1 MTQHLTVDGGTLAYE
16 VTGGS
21 GPLVVL
27 AHGLGDSRQ
36 AYRFVAPELATA
48 GYRVATVDL
57 RGCGESS
64 AHWSSYTQ
72 EAIADDLLALV
83 RHLGGQAT
91 LVGHSF
97 AGGAATIAAAKRPSA
112 VTALIEVGPFTRKQ
126 RFSLGDLRVAEY
138 RRGAMLLGRAGM
150 FGSVAAWKKYLE
162 LAYPG
167 PRPADW
173 AERMGQIDAMLREP
187 GRMKALRSMV
197 GAGAAAAGGQLA
209 NVGCP
214 VLIVQGELD
223 SDWVSPQ
230 DEGKAIVAALPAGL
244 GRLVM
249 VPGAGHYPH
258 VQFPAQVVSE
268 MLSFLASARA

>member
-36 AYRFVAPELATA
+36 AYRFVAPELAAA

-64 AHWSSYTQ
+64 AKWPSYTQ
-72 EAIADDLLALV
+72 DAIADDLLALV

-97 AGGAATIAAAKRPSA
+97 AGGAATIAAARHPGA

-126 RFSLGDLRVAEY
+126 GFSLRDLRVAGY

-150 FGSVAAWKKYLE
+150 FGSVTAWKKYLE

-173 AERMGQIDAMLREP
+173 AARLGQIDAMLREP

-197 GAGAAAAGGQLA
+197 GAGAAEAGGQLA
-209 NVGCP
+209 NVRCP